1 MGCYFVFKVEKKF
14 ILATMKGIIMNQ
26 TAAVE
31 AVVEVAKE
39 AGMEVAGAVG
49 GVIREAFNA
58 TMELGGTES
67 VSR

>member
-1 MGCYFVFKVEKKF
+1 
-14 ILATMKGIIMNQ
+14 MKGTILNQ
-26 TAAVE
+26 TGAVE

-49 GVIREAFNA
+49 GVIRVAFNA
-58 TMELGGTES
+58 TMELGGTEN

>member
-1 MGCYFVFKVEKKF
+1 MLFCCEIRKKNC
-14 ILATMKGIIMNQ
+14 ILATMKRTILNQ
-26 TAAVE
+26 TGAVE

-49 GVIREAFNA
+49 GVIRVAFNA
-58 TMELGGTES
+58 TMELGGTEN